1 MPPRYPIFQ
10 FPNAP
15 LITAMLSRAVAR
27 TTHGRT
33 GRAASAISAL
43 AQLVWAYQEITDG
56 ANGFRRLL
64 GVGAAARAGSELAGV
79 AKPGSRFRVCPAR
92 GRVG

>member
-27 TTHGRT
+27 TTHGRMA
-33 GRAASAISAL
+33 RAASAISAL

-79 AKPGSRFRVCPAR
+79 AKSGSRFRVYPAR
-92 GRVG
+92 RRVG